1 MPYRRADKWIA
12 QVRKNGKRK
21 EAIFR
26 TEREALNW
34 EADWRRKPVDEW
46 KSPEIPTG
54 SSLIDWAEEYLN
66 FAKVRFTPKVYDE
79 KRFIFKRFFKAVNP
93 EMLVSEMGP
102 RLALNYLQK
111 QTEERSG
118 YAANKERKNLLA
130 AWNWGIKYLALPVPN
145 PFLVDKFPEQR
156 HNRYV
161 PPEDDF
167 WKVYD
172 VAEGQD
178 KVMLLAYL
186 QLAARR
192 SELFRLRWEDVDFAK
207 GEIRLTTRKRM
218 GGSLEEDW
226 LPMLDELHVALL
238 NHKQISKGGWVFPDP
253 ETGGPYLYRQHWMKR
268 LCARAGVPP
277 FGLHAIRHLT
287 ASILA
292 DEGVPVIVIQ
302 AILRHKNSN
311 TTQRYLHRLS
321 ELKTALTALS
331 QRKSRLAEPSPPAK
345 RQTKLRVVNN

>member
-1 MPYRRADKWIA
+1 
-12 QVRKNGKRK
+12 
-21 EAIFR
+21 
-26 TEREALNW
+26 
-34 EADWRRKPVDEW
+34 
-46 KSPEIPTG
+46 
-54 SSLIDWAEEYLN
+54 
-66 FAKVRFTPKVYDE
+66 
-79 KRFIFKRFFKAVNP
+79 
-93 EMLVSEMGP
+93 MLVSEMGP
-102 RLALNYLQK
+102 RLALKYLQK

-130 AWNWGIKYLALPVPN
+130 AWNWGIKYLVFPAPN

-161 PPEDDF
+161 SPEDDF

-172 VAEGQD
+172 VVEGQD

-207 GEIRLTTRKRM
+207 GEIRLTTRKRL

-226 LPMLDELHVALL
+226 LPMLDELHNALL
-238 NHKQISKGGWVFPDP
+238 RHRQINKSEWVFPDP
-253 ETGGPYLYRQHWMKR
+253 KTGAPYLYRQHWMKR
-268 LCARAGVPP
+268 LCASVGVRH

-292 DEGVPVIVIQ
+292 NEGVPVIVIQ
-302 AILRHKNSN
+302 GILRHKNSN

-331 QRKSRLAEPSPPAK
+331 QRKSRLAEPSPSTK
-345 RQTKLRVVNN
+345 RQTKSRVVNN

>member
-1 MPYRRADKWIA
+1 M
-12 QVRKNGKRK
+12 
-21 EAIFR
+21 
-26 TEREALNW
+26 NW
-34 EADWRRKPVDEW
+34 EADWRRKPIEEW
-46 KSPEIPTG
+46 ESTEIPTG
-54 SSLIDWAEEYLN
+54 FSLIDWAEEYLN

-79 KRFIFKRFFKAVNP
+79 KRFIFKRFFKAVDP
-93 EMLVSEMGP
+93 EMLVSAITP
-102 RLALNYLQK
+102 RIALNYLQE
-111 QTEERSG
+111 QATVRSG

-130 AWNWGIKYLALPVPN
+130 AWNWGIKYLALPAPN

-218 GGSLEEDW
+218 GGSLEVDW

-238 NHKQISKGGWVFPDP
+238 NHKQISKSDWVFPDP

-311 TTQRYLHRLS
+311 TTQRYLHQLS

-331 QRKSRLAEPSPPAK
+331 QRKSCLAEPSPSTK